1 MKIPKLATSL
11 LTVFFG
17 IGCSLRRSL
26 RFLGRKLGQWSEHL
40 HFQVCL
46 SFAVDAWLIFL
57 LVLLVDMCQTGHRS
71 NSSALCRMFGGT
83 QTYSGQVGGQ
93 CAEFC
98 RRAAA
103 LEQITPAAHRW

>member
-1 MKIPKLATSL
+1 M
-11 LTVFFG
+11 
-17 IGCSLRRSL
+17 
-26 RFLGRKLGQWSEHL
+26 
-40 HFQVCL
+40 
-46 SFAVDAWLIFL
+46 SFAVDAWFLFL
-57 LVLLVDMCQTGHRS
+57 LVLLVDMCQIGHRS
-71 NSSALCRMFGGT
+71 NSSALCHMFGGT